1 MEVTYKDGK
10 PEGLSTSWHENGQKK
25 VEATFKDGEFEG
37 LRTEWHENG
46 QKASE
51 LTYKDGKRVS
61 LTKWDKEGNEIKK

>member
-1 MEVTYKDGK
+1 M
-10 PEGLSTSWHENGQKK
+10 
-25 VEATFKDGEFEG
+25 EATFKDGEFEG